1 MGQHQNLSYSSAI
14 KLAIPLLAVYLL
26 SGTIH
31 ILLVFAYIFYTFVAD
46 TPNIAA
52 YLSVPVLILKHMS
65 SEI

>member
-1 MGQHQNLSYSSAI
+1 MGLHPNLSCGSPI

-26 SGTIH
+26 SGTINN
-31 ILLVFAYIFYTFVAD
+31 LFAIACFFYTFAAD